1 MSVPIW
7 ETPRWKEI
15 LKELRQSTIKSASAI
30 DKIDNPNLDPALLR
44 ATKDFLVQRFPQMI
58 DGEAKD
64 FFNFVE
70 GLSRKVVPLAEN
82 HQQAANE
89 IYKNFLDPSTL
100 ENNDNL
106 KNGNIEFLRKIV
118 FCFEEPVNT
127 DTSLSD
133 QEFRLLERLINSFSD
148 RLKFNP
154 NKNDLS
160 VREDLIVAAFRK
172 QFVISGS
179 IPRTLAKI
187 AKFAGLKSKKD
198 TIYDANTGK
207 EREANFYYFQKD
219 FEQFLDSLF
228 LIDRGIDSDGKEVKY
243 LSQEIPVEILYCFI
257 QGWRA
262 INLEPDILGEY
273 LINGICNLLSYTLL
287 MGLPEGQMNITGE
300 VQQSQALL
308 SDDVCH
314 DLIVSLSK
322 IVAYVIY
329 ADNWLAAIWDSPKKS
344 KYHRS
349 VRYVTV
355 GNIIRIQ
362 QGAIYLNNNVMT
374 QYVRNFTVR
383 VGTET

>member
-1 MSVPIW
+1 M
-7 ETPRWKEI
+7 
-15 LKELRQSTIKSASAI
+15 KSASAI
-30 DKIDNPNLDPALLR
+30 DKIDNPNLDPVLLR
-44 ATKDFLVQRFPQMI
+44 TTKDFLVQRFPQMI
-58 DGEAKD
+58 DGNAED

-70 GLSRKVVPLAEN
+70 GLSRKVVPLAES
-82 HQQAANE
+82 HLLAAKD
-89 IYKNFLDPSTL
+89 IYKSFLDPSIV
-100 ENNDNL
+100 ENNENF
-106 KNGNIEFLRKIV
+106 KNSNIEFLRKIV
-118 FCFEEPVNT
+118 FCFEEPINT

-172 QFVISGS
+172 QFVTSGS
-179 IPRTLAKI
+179 IPRVLAKI
-187 AKFAGLKSKKD
+187 AKFAGLKTKKD

-207 EREANFYYFQKD
+207 ERVATFYYFHKD
-219 FEQFLDSLF
+219 FEKFLDSLF
-228 LIDRGIDSDGKEVKY
+228 LIDRGMDSEGNEVKY
-243 LSQEIPVEILYCFI
+243 LSQEIPVELLYCFI

-262 INLEPDILGEY
+262 INIEPDVLGEY

-287 MGLPEGQMNITGE
+287 MALPEGHMNITGE

-314 DLIVSLSK
+314 ELIVSLSK
-322 IVAYVIY
+322 VVAYIIY

-355 GNIIRIQ
+355 GNIIRIR